1 MSVARLLFSNKE
13 LEWIE
18 MDEALQLLIK
28 HKLLHIFLN
37 IMITEK
43 VLEIKEHNCFVFN
56 KSVHEQNNEVNK
68 KRKWNSI
75 CVSDSEK

>member
-1 MSVARLLFSNKE
+1 MSVARLFFSNKE

-18 MDEALQLLIK
+18 MDETLQLLIK

-43 VLEIKEHNCFVFN
+43 VMEIKQHNCFMFN

-75 CVSDSEK
+75 WVSDADK